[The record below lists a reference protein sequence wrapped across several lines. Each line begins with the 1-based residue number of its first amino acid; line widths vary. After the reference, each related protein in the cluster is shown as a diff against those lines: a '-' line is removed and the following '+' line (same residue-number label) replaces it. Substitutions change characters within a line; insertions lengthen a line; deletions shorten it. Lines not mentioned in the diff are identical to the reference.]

1 MTETQATQRNDGQ
14 AAPSPGPV
22 FASILCAVDGTRGS
36 SAAVKQAATLA
47 GPDGHL
53 TLLAVTAVTGSGAYR
68 SAAISPGRAKRMLD
82 HAAQI
87 TNKAGV
93 PSTLVVDSASPPSQ
107 VILDRA
113 AQYDLLAIGAPRT
126 SWLGGMCIGG
136 VAVAALGSFTTPLLA
151 ARSIPAGHDFPLSIV
166 VASDGLDGSDQL
178 VDLAARL
185 AHPKG
190 ANVTLVHAIGVES
203 RAQPH
208 RIDEQARR
216 LELALDGRSEVRVQ
230 AGNARGVIVEEA
242 KSARASLVVMGSR
255 RLDGLRALGSVS
267 RRVVHEAHCSV
278 LLLPPEHLR
287 AAGYLQSHRH
297 TT

>member
-14 AAPSPGPV
+14 AAASPGPV

-47 GPDGHL
+47 GPRGHL

-68 SAAISPGRAKRMLD
+68 SAAISPARAKRLLD
-82 HAAQI
+82 HAAGI
-87 TNKAGV
+87 ADEAGV
-93 PSTLVVDSASPPSQ
+93 PSTLVVDPASPPSQ

-113 AQYDLLAIGAPRT
+113 AHHDLLAMGAPAT
-126 SWLGGMCIGG
+126 SWLGGMFIGG

-151 ARSIPAGHDFPLSIV
+151 ARSTPTGHDFPNSIA
-166 VASDGLDGSDQL
+166 VASDGLDGSDHL

-185 AHPKG
+185 AHPRG
-190 ANVTLVHAIGVES
+190 ANVTLVHVLEDES
-203 RAQPH
+203 RARPR

-216 LELALDGRSEVRVQ
+216 LELAVPGRIELRVQ
-230 AGNARGVIVEEA
+230 AGAARAVIVEVA
-242 KSARASLVVMGSR
+242 KSVNASLVVMGSR

-267 RRVVHEAHCSV
+267 RRVVHEVYCSV
-278 LLLPPEHLR
+278 LLLPPEHL
-287 AAGYLQSHRH
+287 HD
-297 TT
+297 